1 MMNIINY
8 VIKKV
13 TMILIQLCH
22 SLSYVCYDAYWVKS
36 QMIKLSFLEIR
47 FDGMIGRHLV
57 EFPKKWVPDE
67 GYYWDCPEATFVDG
81 FRIKYHPMMG
91 IDVIE
96 LICSTKKGE
105 IAKR

>member
-1 MMNIINY
+1 
-8 VIKKV
+8 
-13 TMILIQLCH
+13 MILIQLHH
-22 SLSYVCYDAYWVKS
+22 SIILRMLFKYFALKWVKS
-36 QMIKLSFLEIR
+36 QTIKFSFVDIR

-57 EFPKKWVPDE
+57 DFPKKWIPNESD
-67 GYYWDCPEATFVDG
+67 YSDCPEATFVDG

-91 IDVIE
+91 VDVIE